1 MNALWQE
8 QLKQDPVIENH
19 LDSCLTCRAC
29 EAACPSGVKFGHLID
44 KTRHRMSENKPPLS
58 QPARFLLKH
67 ILQYRPRLR
76 LLGLLVWL
84 YQVTGFRALT
94 QRLRLFATRQLLN
107 RLDLYLP
114 SPQRPAL
121 WKSFY
126 PARAQHIKD
135 VTLFVGCAS
144 ENIDPNTLRAT
155 IKLLTYLG
163 YGVHIPSKQGCCG
176 ALHQHQ
182 GHHDM
187 ALTLINNNNSAFTD
201 SNHPEVIAVATGCT
215 SMLKEYPHHLNDKNM
230 SWQAVDITGF
240 LLREKVL
247 QHAKF
252 KPLKRKVAIHTPCSM
267 SNVLKLKQ
275 APFQLLAHIPNIQLY
290 DMESNNVCC
299 GAAGSYMLS
308 HPAMADT
315 LLDEKLDDIRNINP
329 DIVVTANI
337 GCALHMN
344 AGLKREQQIPPKPVV
359 IKHPVELLAQ
369 QIICH

>member
-8 QLKQDPVIENH
+8 KLAQDPIIEGH

-29 EAACPSGVKFGHLID
+29 EAVCPSGVKFGHLID
-44 KTRHRMSENKPPLS
+44 KTRQYMLENRPPPPQS
-58 QPARFLLKH
+58 ARFILKH
-67 ILQYRPRLR
+67 MLKRRYRLR
-76 LLGLLVWL
+76 LLALIIWF
-84 YQVTGFRALT
+84 YQVTGVRALT
-94 QRLRLFATRQLLN
+94 RRLGLVANHQLLN

-114 SPQRPAL
+114 NPQRPAL

-126 PARAQHIKD
+126 PARSQHIKN

-155 IKLLTYLG
+155 IKLLTHLG

-187 ALTLINNNNSAFTD
+187 ALTLMRSNDAAFTD
-201 SNHPEVIAVATGCT
+201 SKNPDVIAVATGCT
-215 SMLKEYPHHLNDKNM
+215 SMLKEYPHHLSNKNTP
-230 SWQAVDITGF
+230 WQAIDITDF
-240 LLREKVL
+240 LLRENIL
-247 QHAKF
+247 QHAHF

-267 SNVLKLKQ
+267 NNVLKLKQ
-275 APFQLLAHIPNIQLY
+275 ASFQLLTHIPNIQLY
-290 DMESNNVCC
+290 DMESNHICC

-308 HPAMADT
+308 HPNMADT
-315 LLDEKLDDIRNINP
+315 LLNKKLRDIHNIEP
-329 DIVVTANI
+329 DILITANI

-344 AGLKREQQIPPKPVV
+344 AGLKREQQTPFKPIV

-369 QIICH
+369 QLICP